1 MRIGARARSHFD
13 DGCLSGEAHAQ
24 KEKNVDHDDDEE
36 EEEKDDVRK
45 VVLASLARSE
55 Q

>member
-1 MRIGARARSHFD
+1 MRAPVPILMMDAYLARRMRKRKKK
-13 DGCLSGEAHAQ
+13 L
-24 KEKNVDHDDDEE
+24 DHVDDEE